1 MAHRMVVKPFMSGE
15 HSTNLRVYTPWQVC
29 VSCLLGG
36 PASATWLIAENFR
49 TLDDQ
54 KKRKLT
60 FFYGAISLIAL
71 IGLGLVLPK
80 HSSGTVL
87 AAAIAGVT
95 REITKNQQ
103 GSQIEQL
110 RANGG
115 KIASW
120 WSAVGI
126 GFLGLAAMLALVFL
140 LVLLLP

>member
-1 MAHRMVVKPFMSGE
+1 MSEE
-15 HSTNLRVYTPWQVC
+15 HPTNLRVYTPWQVS

-49 TLDDQ
+49 VFDDQ

-60 FFYGAISLIAL
+60 FVYGAITLLAL

-87 AAAIAGVT
+87 AAVVAGVT
-95 REITKNQQ
+95 GEITKHQQ
-103 GSQIEQL
+103 GSQLEQF

-126 GFLGLAAMLALVFL
+126 GFLGLVATLALVFL
-140 LVLLLP
+140 LMLLLP